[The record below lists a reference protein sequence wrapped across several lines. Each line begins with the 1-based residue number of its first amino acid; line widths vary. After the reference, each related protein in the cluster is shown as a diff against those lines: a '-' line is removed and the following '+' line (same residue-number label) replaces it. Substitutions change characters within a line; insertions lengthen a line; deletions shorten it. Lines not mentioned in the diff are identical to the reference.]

1 MVCCRTISLQ
11 RQECIAMC
19 QSPLDNLFNTID
31 AESFDIVLKNDGN
44 VVLLNAGDDILNDNR
59 GIGCLTGVSAGNIP
73 VKILEAHIC
82 KILSQFGHDTGAI
95 ALADCVGAS
104 ARKTNKGRMNASSV
118 FNGFLLFAKISKV
131 GIFAG
136 INRGVIMGCTVN
148 TDGMTGSSFGFQ

>member
-11 RQECIAMC
+11 RQKCIAMC

-95 ALADCVGAS
+95 VLADCVGAS

-148 TDGMTGSSFGFQ
+148 TDGMTGISFGFQ

>member
-11 RQECIAMC
+11 RQKCIAMC

-82 KILSQFGHDTGAI
+82 KILSQFGHDT
-95 ALADCVGAS
+95 
-104 ARKTNKGRMNASSV
+104 
-118 FNGFLLFAKISKV
+118 LL
-131 GIFAG
+131 
-136 INRGVIMGCTVN
+136 TVLELPPGKR
-148 TDGMTGSSFGFQ
+148 TRVV